1 MDARLTLPLLSLLFL
16 LLLNWPDGADA
27 RRKKHSGTK
36 PAAAAPGLPLVQHA
50 AGASESELY
59 STGTEQLNRNQL
71 LEALASFDGAV
82 AASSHGGR
90 TNTRVN
96 RGLTLQRLG
105 RLDEALASYNG
116 ALGLDPRFLYA
127 LYNKGLALRKMGR
140 LAEAIESLRAA
151 VDVNPGY
158 SEAHYDLCASVF
170 EARAP
175 AGDDLAKQTDQH
187 RAYLET
193 AIRSCE
199 TSLTLDPKM
208 SMAHETKGLILD
220 VLGRREEAE
229 QATATALSLSPMH
242 RPLATVTKR
251 LRRRVK
257 APDAEGAVHKLWPS
271 SDTGP
276 EVADSSEPQSEITLF
291 QRNLPYTP
299 LYLVQSTSAA
309 TLEMNAGLKDVV
321 HAMMSD
327 DPRGGLVSNIGGW
340 QSQKSINFLEEGAT
354 HGGSAG
360 AAVKALHLHI
370 TQQVAGF
377 LKDLGLPDG
386 NNSDNGAYRGEALVP
401 FVTIREAWANVN
413 QKGHWNH
420 EHAHG
425 TTVFAGCYY
434 ISSGFDDA
442 GGDNTDAATGLRLH
456 SPSSG
461 GGEVQYWSHEG
472 LGKAGTLALWPGS
485 VVHSVPEH
493 TGEDERIS
501 IAFNV
506 GLTLQKSTMAGAAT
520 QAECATML
528 SELIPTCGLAYGVQP
543 SQKDY
548 AGMCALAPCV
558 IALSDYVEECPTHGG
573 VSIAKQALAT
583 C

>member
-1 MDARLTLPLLSLLFL
+1 M
-16 LLLNWPDGADA
+16 
-27 RRKKHSGTK
+27 
-36 PAAAAPGLPLVQHA
+36 
-50 AGASESELY
+50 
-59 STGTEQLNRNQL
+59 
-71 LEALASFDGAV
+71 
-82 AASSHGGR
+82 
-90 TNTRVN
+90 N

-105 RLDEALASYNG
+105 RLDEALAAYNG
-116 ALGLDPRFLYA
+116 ALGLNPRFLYA

-140 LAEAIESLRAA
+140 QAEAIESLRAA
-151 VDVNPGY
+151 VDVSPGY
-158 SEAHYDLCASVF
+158 SEAHYDLCASLF

-175 AGDDLAKQTDQH
+175 ASDDVAQQTDQH

-193 AIRSCE
+193 AILSCDAA
-199 TSLTLDPKM
+199 LALDPKS

-229 QATATALSLSPMH
+229 QATATALNLSPLH
-242 RPLATVTKR
+242 RPLAMVAKK
-251 LRRRVK
+251 LRRRIK
-257 APDAEGAVHKLWPS
+257 APDAEGVVHKLWPS
-271 SDTGP
+271 SDPADG
-276 EVADSSEPQSEITLF
+276 DSSEPQSELILF
-291 QRNLPYTP
+291 RQIFPYTP

-309 TLEMNAGLKDVV
+309 TLEMNAGLKDVI

-340 QSQKSINFLEEGAT
+340 QSQKSINFLEEGGT
-354 HGGSAG
+354 HGGPAG

-370 TQQVAGF
+370 MQQVAGF
-377 LKDLGLPDG
+377 LRDLGLPDG
-386 NNSDNGAYRGEALVP
+386 NNSDNSVHSGKQVAP

-434 ISSGFDDA
+434 ISSGFADV
-442 GGDNTDAATGLRLH
+442 GGESTDAATGLKLH
-456 SPSSG
+456 SPSSSS
-461 GGEVQYWSHEG
+461 GEVQYWSHKG
-472 LGKAGTLALWPGS
+472 LGKSGTLALWPGS

-506 GLTLQKSTMAGAAT
+506 GLTMQQSMNAGAVGVAAS

-548 AGMCALAPCV
+548 PGMCALAPCV
-558 IALSDYVEECPTHGG
+558 IALSDYVDECPTHGG
-573 VSIAKQALAT
+573 VSIAKQALTA